1 MILRHLKRI
10 IKNNKSYTKEKVNSY
25 FGVHTKEAIGNNVET
40 VVPEANNLKLF
51 PEALRPS
58 TEKRESNLQYNG
70 IYLIR

>member
-40 VVPEANNLKLF
+40 VVPEANNLKVF
-51 PEALRPS
+51 F
-58 TEKRESNLQYNG
+58 
-70 IYLIR
+70 